1 MTVNLIS
8 KVLVFFAVMILNTY
22 VEHKWVL
29 FEKKL
34 HLIQRQR
41 ENNMSIY
48 FEFNHA
54 VLNAIRKALFCN
66 GALKVL

>member
-1 MTVNLIS
+1 
-8 KVLVFFAVMILNTY
+8 MILNTY

-54 VLNAIRKALFCN
+54 VLNAIRTALFRN

>member
-1 MTVNLIS
+1 
-8 KVLVFFAVMILNTY
+8 MILNTY

-41 ENNMSIY
+41 ENNMSVY

-54 VLNAIRKALFCN
+54 VLNAIRTALFCN